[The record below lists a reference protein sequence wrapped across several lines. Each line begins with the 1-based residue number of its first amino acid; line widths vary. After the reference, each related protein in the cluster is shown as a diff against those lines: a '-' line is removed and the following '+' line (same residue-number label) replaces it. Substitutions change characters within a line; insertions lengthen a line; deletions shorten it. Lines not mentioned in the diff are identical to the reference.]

1 MKHSAKLSTLS
12 CAGCI
17 HFLEIKRSQCR
28 SASEFAWNK
37 RNPGEPLSDDSEI
50 ASISM
55 RVNAPQ
61 HALYRDLQVDEQSN
75 GKGLGNGLQAASP
88 ICLAS
93 TRLHACPLE
102 LR

>member
-1 MKHSAKLSTLS
+1 MT
-12 CAGCI
+12 
-17 HFLEIKRSQCR
+17 
-28 SASEFAWNK
+28 
-37 RNPGEPLSDDSEI
+37 PM

-61 HALYRDLQVDEQSN
+61 RALYRDLRVDEQSN

-93 TRLHACPLE
+93 TRLHACLLE